1 MHTVSFS
8 VAPLITGACINSCPG
23 RNAHFGLISSHRIIK
38 GENMFVR
45 HRVAFAHAP
54 TRFCARSWPRRVLH
68 CPSPPPP
75 SSFTML
81 AEAMRRAT
89 MRALW
94 AAPAVGSVCACWNV
108 ALAQPATAP
117 ASLVVESSLHALKS
131 LNPTARLP
139 TNRSAMA
146 TGHVTGVMAASVAAP
161 VRSMS
166 TQASSAAKKP
176 IDDGSRIGPAPPGED
191 SRLTEV
197 LEFWFAGD
205 SSVWFV

>member
-1 MHTVSFS
+1 
-8 VAPLITGACINSCPG
+8 
-23 RNAHFGLISSHRIIK
+23 
-38 GENMFVR
+38 
-45 HRVAFAHAP
+45 
-54 TRFCARSWPRRVLH
+54 
-68 CPSPPPP
+68 
-75 SSFTML
+75 
-81 AEAMRRAT
+81 

-117 ASLVVESSLHALKS
+117 ASLVLESSLHA

-139 TNRSAMA
+139 TNRSAMT
-146 TGHVTGVMAASVAAP
+146 TGHAAGVVAASVAAP